1 MTYKEIVT
9 AILQGKTVHWS
20 NEGYIVLHENNRL
33 YSIFTRNE
41 WMCGL
46 QEREYQDCFIGVT
59 KC

>member
-1 MTYKEIVT
+1 MTYEEMVT

-20 NEGYIVLHENNRL
+20 NEGYIVLHQNNRL

-41 WMCGL
+41 SMCGL
-46 QEREYQDCFIGVT
+46 QKSEYQDCFVGVN

>member
-9 AILQGKTVHWS
+9 SILQGKTVHRS

-41 WMCGL
+41 SMCGL
-46 QEREYQDCFIGVT
+46 QESEYKDCFIGGD
-59 KC
+59 